1 MNKSPTLLD
10 FVKELYRIW
19 VAERPSQLAAA
30 LAYYGVFS
38 FAPVIFIAFAVAGV
52 FIDEL
57 AMIHQVFERIGN
69 VLGPEAAQ
77 LLQDNVETISQTTSG
92 GSPLISLISFLA
104 LLFAASGLFFQLQY
118 ALNTI
123 WNVPPPAKGETLVLI
138 RQRLFSFVMAIG
150 VGLLLVITTLVNVLL
165 AWFGSFIPIERSVP
179 ISNLVALMGLIT
191 LSFALIYKVLPD
203 VDIAWRDVWIGAAVT
218 ALLVTL
224 GGLLV
229 GLYLGSGR
237 IGSALEAAG
246 TFAVIL
252 IGIYYIAQIFLF
264 GAVFT
269 RVYASMF
276 GSKAV
281 SAERQETGSP

>member
-1 MNKSPTLLD
+1 MNKSPTFLG

-19 VAERPSQLAAA
+19 VAERPGQLAAA
-30 LAYYGVFS
+30 LAYYGVFA

-52 FIDEL
+52 FIDNL
-57 AMIHQVFERIGN
+57 AMSHKVFEQIGN

-92 GSPLISLISFLA
+92 GSPLISL
-104 LLFAASGLFFQLQY
+104 
-118 ALNTI
+118 
-123 WNVPPPAKGETLVLI
+123 PPPAKGETLVLI

-150 VGLLLVITTLVNVLL
+150 VGLLLVLATLVNVLL
-165 AWFGSFIPIERSVP
+165 AWFGSFMPIEPSVP
-179 ISNLVALMGLIT
+179 ISNLIAFVGLVT

-203 VDIAWRDVWIGAAVT
+203 VDIACDVWIGAAVT

-229 GLYLGSGR
+229 GLFVGNGR

-252 IGIYYIAQIFLF
+252 IGIYYAAQIFMF
-264 GAVFT
+264 GAVLT

-281 SAERQETGSP
+281 SAERQETSLP

>member
-1 MNKSPTLLD
+1 MNKAPTFLG
-10 FVKELYRIW
+10 FIKELYRIW

-30 LAYYGVFS
+30 LAYYGVFA
-38 FAPVIFIAFAVAGV
+38 FAPVIFVAFAVAGV
-52 FIDEL
+52 FIDNL
-57 AMIHQVFERIGN
+57 AMSHQVFEQIGN

-104 LLFAASGLFFQLQY
+104 LLFAASGMFFQLQY
-118 ALNTI
+118 ALNTV

-150 VGLLLVITTLVNVLL
+150 VGLLLVLATLVNVLL
-165 AWFGSFIPIERSVP
+165 VWLGSFMPIEPSVP
-179 ISNLVALMGLIT
+179 ISNLIAFMGLVT

-229 GLYLGSGR
+229 GLFVGNGR

-252 IGIYYIAQIFLF
+252 IGIYYTAQIFLF
-264 GAVFT
+264 GAVLT

-281 SAERQETGSP
+281 SAERQETSLP

>member
-1 MNKSPTLLD
+1 
-10 FVKELYRIW
+10 
-19 VAERPSQLAAA
+19 
-30 LAYYGVFS
+30 
-38 FAPVIFIAFAVAGV
+38 
-52 FIDEL
+52 
-57 AMIHQVFERIGN
+57 
-69 VLGPEAAQ
+69 
-77 LLQDNVETISQTTSG
+77 
-92 GSPLISLISFLA
+92 
-104 LLFAASGLFFQLQY
+104 
-118 ALNTI
+118 
-123 WNVPPPAKGETLVLI
+123 
-138 RQRLFSFVMAIG
+138 MAIG
-150 VGLLLVITTLVNVLL
+150 VGLLLVLATLVNVLL
-165 AWFGSFIPIERSVP
+165 AWLGSFIPIERSVP
-179 ISNLVALMGLIT
+179 ISNFIALVGLVT

-218 ALLVTL
+218 ALLVIL

-276 GSKAV
+276 GSQAV